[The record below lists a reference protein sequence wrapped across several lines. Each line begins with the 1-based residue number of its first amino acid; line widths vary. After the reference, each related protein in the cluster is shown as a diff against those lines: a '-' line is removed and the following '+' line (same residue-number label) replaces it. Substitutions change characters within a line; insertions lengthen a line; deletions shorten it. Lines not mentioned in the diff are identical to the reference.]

1 MESGWPHITLLRK
14 PPNREVIDKGI
25 QPHIDLGTG
34 RSISK
39 DMGMEQEV
47 GRKERRRG
55 RQREGIEEGRKVRGW
70 GSEEGGKGGGGG

>member
-1 MESGWPHITLLRK
+1 
-14 PPNREVIDKGI
+14 
-25 QPHIDLGTG
+25 
-34 RSISK
+34 
-39 DMGMEQEV
+39 MGMEQEV